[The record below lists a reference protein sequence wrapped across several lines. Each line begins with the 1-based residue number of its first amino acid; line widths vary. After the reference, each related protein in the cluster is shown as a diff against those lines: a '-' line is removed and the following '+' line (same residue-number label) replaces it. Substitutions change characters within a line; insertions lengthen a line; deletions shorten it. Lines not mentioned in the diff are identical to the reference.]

1 MKGRFTSKMLYVI
14 IITVGIVPYNFD
26 NLSFKDI
33 ETCRYHKAK
42 MEQSFLFYKRNSKV
56 ECKLK

>member
-1 MKGRFTSKMLYVI
+1 MFYVI
-14 IITVGIVPYNFD
+14 IITVGILSYNFD
-26 NLSFKDI
+26 NLYFKDI

-42 MEQSFLFYKRNSKV
+42 LEQSLLFYKRDTKV